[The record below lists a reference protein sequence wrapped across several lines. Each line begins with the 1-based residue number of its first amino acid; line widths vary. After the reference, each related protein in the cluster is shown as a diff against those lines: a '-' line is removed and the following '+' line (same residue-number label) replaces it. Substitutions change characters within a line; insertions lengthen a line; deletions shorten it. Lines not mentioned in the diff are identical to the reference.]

1 MARGSLLVTCRCT
14 SLKVILEKRKSHT
27 QGQAVNEQ
35 AAEGQV
41 EEDAMDMQVNFV

>member
-27 QGQAVNEQ
+27 QAVNEQ